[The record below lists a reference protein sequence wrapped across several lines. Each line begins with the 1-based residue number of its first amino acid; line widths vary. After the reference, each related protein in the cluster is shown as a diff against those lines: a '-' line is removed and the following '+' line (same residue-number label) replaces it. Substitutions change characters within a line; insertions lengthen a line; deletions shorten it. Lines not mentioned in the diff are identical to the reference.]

1 MTKRA
6 NPVEKA
12 ARLLDLVPFIYSHQG
27 ISVSDLASEFSIT
40 SGELLKDL
48 NALWMCGETR
58 FDLIELEFESGFVNI
73 RNAEALNVVRSLSV
87 QEVTA
92 ILFGLDLLR
101 ESISVERVDLLS
113 DIETIKKLIGTPLQ
127 RSIASEPKIAGD
139 IILAID
145 ETLRN
150 RQKLHISYH
159 SVAEDLTS
167 ERVIHPIERRVENGV
182 EFLLAFCE
190 SANGVR
196 NFRLDRIQSARIS
209 QAPSSQIARPHA
221 SRVEQVRIKI
231 HGDLRQVFETFGTIA
246 PAAGNTYTVEIY
258 NQSWLIREVLA
269 SAGAIEVVEPSSLR
283 AEIARQA
290 TLVAAQYR

>member
-1 MTKRA
+1 MTKRD

-27 ISVSDLASEFSIT
+27 ISVTDLASEFSIT
-40 SGELLKDL
+40 SEELLKDL

-58 FDLIELEFESGFVNI
+58 FDLIELEFESGFVYI
-73 RNAEALNVVRSLSV
+73 RNAEAINVVRSLSV
-87 QEVTA
+87 QEVAA
-92 ILFGLDLLR
+92 ILFGLDFLR

-113 DIETIKKLIGTPLQ
+113 DIEAIKKLIGTPLQ

-139 IILAID
+139 IILVID
-145 ETLRN
+145 ETLTN
-150 RQKLHISYH
+150 RQKLQITYH

-209 QAPSSQIARPHA
+209 QVPSSQIARPHA
-221 SRVEQVRIKI
+221 SPVAQVRIKI
-231 HGDLRQVFETFGTIA
+231 HGDLRQVFETFGKIA
-246 PAAGNTYTVEIY
+246 SAAGNTYTVEIY

-290 TLVAAQYR
+290 ALVAAQYR